1 MPATIRL
8 TASIKDVNAALS
20 WVREVRPDKITLALD
35 AQRGTAE
42 FRCLSKVGSFA
53 PGYREYPIVCQ
64 SVRGSRSKGS
74 PSKVSVYLA
83 SPNHLKDALKLAK
96 YAEDTCTITV
106 SYDANNTPKSVKLH
120 AGKHTVLPLAFDGV
134 SRSPR
139 PKMATL
145 GSVASKN
152 LVNALKSARSI
163 VKRDDPNKLY
173 TLFKLNQAK
182 QQLEIFANSSAAP
195 MATALFYSTPFNE
208 NADDGDFN
216 TQMLSTL
223 SDGIAISPEPHN
235 FNGESTEIIA
245 SGEMLGF
252 KDSETGA
259 IALYSKRAIVEG
271 NVATIRA
278 FFENVERATFTSS
291 VEVDLGSL
299 KEAIV
304 TSAAA
309 NPNHPTAHVALRND
323 GTVLVKVGDWV
334 TELVAVDG
342 GVNVVP
348 LVANVNYRSFID
360 FVTPR
365 IQRNTTVSFLP
376 ESGKGNVS
384 RGTACHVSDD
394 GDGRLLVVTIC
405 DNVETKNEK
414 A

>member
-1 MPATIRL
+1 MPATISL
-8 TASIKDVNAALS
+8 TASVKDVNAALS
-20 WVREVRPDKITLALD
+20 WVREVRPDKITLSLD
-35 AQRGTAE
+35 AQAGTAE
-42 FRCLSKVGSFA
+42 LRCLSKIGSFV
-53 PGYREYPIVCQ
+53 PGYREHPIICE
-64 SVRGSRSKGS
+64 SVKGSRSKGS

-173 TLFKLNQAK
+173 TLFKLNQSK

-208 NADDGDFN
+208 NADGGDFD

-259 IALYSKRAIVEG
+259 VALYSKRAIVEG

-334 TELVAVDG
+334 TELAAVDG

-365 IQRNTTVSFLP
+365 IQRNTKVSFLP

>member
-1 MPATIRL
+1 MPATISL

-35 AQRGTAE
+35 AQSGTAE
-42 FRCLSKVGSFA
+42 LRCLSKIGSFA
-53 PGYREYPIVCQ
+53 PGYREHPIVCE
-64 SVRGSRSKGS
+64 SVRGSRGKGS

-83 SPNHLKDALKLAK
+83 NPNHLKDALKLAK

-106 SYDANNTPKSVKLH
+106 SFDTKNAPKSVKLH

-173 TLFKLNQAK
+173 TLFKLNQSK

-208 NADDGDFN
+208 SADSNDFKS
-216 TQMLSTL
+216 QMLSTFD
-223 SDGIAISPEPHN
+223 DGIAISPEPHN
-235 FNGESTEIIA
+235 FNGESTEILA

-252 KDSETGA
+252 KDLETGA

-342 GVNVVP
+342 GVDVVP

-365 IQRNTTVSFLP
+365 IQRNTKVSFLP
-376 ESGKGNVS
+376 ESGKGNVG

-405 DNVETKNEK
+405 DSVETKNEQ

>member
-42 FRCLSKVGSFA
+42 FRCLSKIGSFA

>member
-1 MPATIRL
+1 MPATISL
-8 TASIKDVNAALS
+8 TASVKDVNAALS

-35 AQRGTAE
+35 AQSGTAE
-42 FRCLSKVGSFA
+42 FRCLSKIGSFA

-208 NADDGDFN
+208 NTDDGDFN

-259 IALYSKRAIVEG
+259 VALYSKRAIVEG

-365 IQRNTTVSFLP
+365 IQRNTKVSFLP
-376 ESGKGNVS
+376 EPGKGNVS

>member
-1 MPATIRL
+1 MPATISL
-8 TASIKDVNAALS
+8 TASVKDVNAALS
-20 WVREVRPDKITLALD
+20 WVREVRPDKITLSLD
-35 AQRGTAE
+35 AQAGTAE
-42 FRCLSKVGSFA
+42 LRCLSKIGSFV
-53 PGYREYPIVCQ
+53 PGYREHPIICE
-64 SVRGSRSKGS
+64 SVKGSRGKGS

-83 SPNHLKDALKLAK
+83 NPNHLKDALKLAN
-96 YAEDTCTITV
+96 YAEDVCMIKV
-106 SYDANNTPKSVKLH
+106 FFDANNTPKSVKLH
-120 AGKHTVLPLAFDGV
+120 AGKHTVLPLAFEGA

-139 PKMATL
+139 PKMVSL

-173 TLFKLNQAK
+173 TLFKLNQSK

-195 MATALFYSTPFNE
+195 MATALFYSTPFNK
-208 NADDGDFN
+208 NADD
-216 TQMLSTL
+216 
-223 SDGIAISPEPHN
+223 SDSKPQLLDAFCGGIAISPEPHN

-245 SGEMLGF
+245 SSEMLGF
-252 KDSETGA
+252 KDSATGA
-259 IALYSKRAIVEG
+259 IALYSKRTIVEG

-291 VEVDLGSL
+291 VEVDLGRL
-299 KEAIV
+299 KEVIA

-309 NPNHPTAHVALRND
+309 NPNHPTVHVALRND
-323 GTVLVKVGDWV
+323 GMVLVKVGDWV
-334 TELVAVDG
+334 TELAAVDG
-342 GVNVVP
+342 GADVVP

-365 IQRNTTVSFLP
+365 IQRNTKVSFLP
-376 ESGKGNVS
+376 ESSKGNIG

-405 DNVETKNEK
+405 DSVETKNEK
-414 A
+414 P

>member
-42 FRCLSKVGSFA
+42 FRCLSKIGSFA

-64 SVRGSRSKGS
+64 SVRCSRSKGS